1 MFVLSKFLS
10 AAPKYIPA
18 LATTAAFGATGLAL
32 TLVLGAFMIFDNA
45 RRNKKAGRTIEVK
58 DVPTERLRDGPRV
71 EEFRW
76 FY

>member
-1 MFVLSKFLS
+1 M
-10 AAPKYIPA
+10 
-18 LATTAAFGATGLAL
+18 
-32 TLVLGAFMIFDNA
+32 MFDNA
-45 RRNKKAGRTIEVK
+45 RRNKKAGRTIEVQ